1 MRTLTF
7 AVDGQKLTKHGDFA
21 GIAAGS
27 KGYLKCRFELQGSDW
42 VKAKK
47 IALFNGEYPAVVDG
61 AGECLVPDDV
71 TDGRSFK
78 LYLAGQNGTMRM
90 VTNQVLIEQ
99 VK

>member
-7 AVDGQKLTKHGDFA
+7 AVDGQKLTKHGDFV
-21 GIAAGS
+21 GITAGS
-27 KGYLKCRFELQGSDW
+27 KGYLKCRFELTGDW

-47 IALFNGEYPAVVDG
+47 IALFNGEYPAAVDSF
-61 AGECLVPDDV
+61 GECLVPDEV

-78 LYLAGQNGTMRM
+78 LYLAGQNGKMRM